1 VTRRPLRRAP
11 ALGLGATLLALAAAC
26 GGGAAVAGP
35 DAAAPRARTVAV
47 PTAYRAGGPL
57 RYRFERTDTVISILP
72 NGGRQQLV
80 IERRLQLGW
89 QVQQAATGLVLVVTI
104 DSARVIGA
112 PGGGRSMEDSARG
125 TVIRASLSPDGRLSE
140 ITSSSDNGVAHAFR
154 AELPWLVPVLVAPDA
169 PARVDTLDVTI
180 RFNVVDVLERAIRSS
195 VADTA
200 ITVTGTLTRDGVS
213 PQLTL
218 KGSGTRQAT
227 GKVHP
232 DGQLDRIAGRDS
244 VAMTVTVTQMG
255 QSIDILQLGGFALTP
270 IP

>member
-1 VTRRPLRRAP
+1 MTRRTS
-11 ALGLGATLLALAAAC
+11 ALVFLALAAAC
-26 GGGAAVAGP
+26 GGGAAVSGP
-35 DAAAPRARTVAV
+35 DTAPVKGHPAATA
-47 PTAYRAGGPL
+47 TAYRAGAPR
-57 RYRFERTDTVISILP
+57 RYRFERTDTVISLLP

-89 QVQQAATGLVLVVTI
+89 QVQGTPTGLALVVSI

-125 TVIRASLSPDGRLSE
+125 TVIRATLSAEGRLSE
-140 ITSSSDNGVAHAFR
+140 ITSTTDNGIAHAFR
-154 AELPWLVPVLVAPDA
+154 AELPWLVPILVAPDT
-169 PARVDTLDVTI
+169 PARVDTLDVTV
-180 RFNVVDVLERAIRSS
+180 RFNVVDVLERAIRST

-227 GKVHP
+227 GKVHS
-232 DGQLDRIAGRDS
+232 DGQLDRVAGRDS

-255 QSIDILQLGGFALTP
+255 QSIDILQFGSFALTP

>member
-1 VTRRPLRRAP
+1 MTHRFSTLV
-11 ALGLGATLLALAAAC
+11 LLALAAAC
-26 GGGAAVAGP
+26 GGGAAVSGP
-35 DAAAPRARTVAV
+35 DAAPPRARAAAA
-47 PTAYRAGGPL
+47 PTAYRAGGPW
-57 RYRFERTDTVISILP
+57 RYRFERTDTVISLLP

-89 QVQQAATGLVLVVTI
+89 QVQQLPNGLALLVTI

-125 TVIRASLSPDGRLSE
+125 TVIRATLSPEGRLTE
-140 ITSSSDNGVAHAFR
+140 ITSTTDNGIAHAFR
-154 AELPWLVPVLVAPDA
+154 AELPWLVPTLVAPDT
-169 PARVDTLDVTI
+169 PARFDTLDVTV
-180 RFNVVDVLERAIRSS
+180 RFNVVDVLERAIRST

-218 KGSGTRQAT
+218 KGSGTRWAT
-227 GKVHP
+227 GKVRP
-232 DGQLDRIAGRDS
+232 DGQLDRVAGRDS
-244 VAMTVTVTQMG
+244 VAMTVTVTQIG
-255 QSIDILQLGGFALTP
+255 QSIDILQFGSFALTP